1 MTNVGFR
8 SELRGHTVKHW
19 FIGSPFVFVLLVGAL
34 CFDVSP
40 LAAQALGGAGSKEN
54 LDLPYDAGIFNG
66 EAEDEDAPEVIQF
79 YGQQYEGDG
88 VFFAIDRS
96 GSMQSS
102 GELDVA
108 KREVAKNISE
118 FSTRVQFGIVFFDKG
133 LLKFPSSGRPAEAAP
148 AMKAAGLNWVNSVK
162 GGGGSCCQAGLVAAM
177 QYANFSSSKRK
188 VVIYVGDGGGS
199 CNGAD
204 SGTYLK
210 QTLAIV
216 KSQNFQRAQ
225 INAIGVLDVSQEGK
239 DFLTALAQSNG
250 GSYTYIAK

>member
-1 MTNVGFR
+1 MMMRLRIASLALFAFVVLCSNVG
-8 SELRGHTVKHW
+8 
-19 FIGSPFVFVLLVGAL
+19 
-34 CFDVSP
+34 
-40 LAAQALGGAGSKEN
+40 AQALGGAGSKEN
-54 LDLPYDAGIFNG
+54 LDLPYDAGLFNG

-102 GELDVA
+102 GELDIA
-108 KREVAKNISE
+108 KREVSKNISE
-118 FSTRVQFGIVFFDKG
+118 FSTRVQFGIVFFDNG
-133 LLKFPSSGRPAEAAP
+133 LLKFPTSGRPAEASP
-148 AMKAAGLNWVNSVK
+148 SMKAAGLNWVNSVK

-188 VVIYVGDGGGS
+188 VIIYVGDGGGT

-204 SGTYLK
+204 EGTYLK

-216 KSQNFQRAQ
+216 KAQNFQRAQ
-225 INAIGVLDVSQEGK
+225 INAIGVLQIGSIQG
-239 DFLTALAQSNG
+239 DFLTSLAQSNG
-250 GSYTYIAK
+250 GTYTKVTK